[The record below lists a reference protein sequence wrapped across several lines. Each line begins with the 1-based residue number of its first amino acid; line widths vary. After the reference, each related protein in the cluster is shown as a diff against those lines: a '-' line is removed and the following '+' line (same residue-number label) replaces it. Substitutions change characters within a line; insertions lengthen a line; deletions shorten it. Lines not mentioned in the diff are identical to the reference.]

1 MRTTEV
7 SDDDVLMVKIIE
19 WYFKYIII
27 VYKILFKY
35 SWKYWLFSRFWSA
48 AECSP
53 TLTNLMSLMISLSLF
68 SKPHLS

>member
-19 WYFKYIII
+19 WYFKYTII
-27 VYKILFKY
+27 VYKIFLSIAESTGYFPDSK
-35 SWKYWLFSRFWSA
+35 S

-53 TLTNLMSLMISLSLF
+53 TLTNF
-68 SKPHLS
+68 YYYY